1 MFQVSINLI
10 FDVMSNHSFNHKWQP
25 PQDSRRRIWMQAWR
39 AMMTFLFLF
48 LMAAIVHRAQAQTD
62 YPGGYTLMPLEP
74 GKIALLSMTVDVSF
88 HDDGTTTI
96 AEVQANYR
104 LHNRNKSQARTFKVA
119 IPGYAAPK
127 PAPRNINLQLNGK
140 EVEKTPGNQQ
150 WWLAEITLKPNQRA
164 NLVMTYAAE
173 VGSGPIAHFRFPL
186 ELTGQIWP
194 GRLESAR
201 FTISFPDPPN
211 PQSWI
216 SLTPETY
223 TLSAESVTWSY
234 DLKDP
239 KQPIDFLFIRPS
251 LWKRIQQERRTAA
264 QSQSPQAHKALGAI
278 YAQLATATQDP
289 AIFERYYPLAV
300 ASYSQAQ
307 RLAPEDAETYLALAQ
322 LYQLRAEMTPK
333 DAPSYT
339 ALAVN
344 ELAKALENGVNDPTI
359 QEKITQGF
367 ASLIARA
374 RARGDF
380 DAANAYLERLE
391 SIAAN
396 NPQLKQSEI
405 IQEEREALAIDWAW
419 RVFEDQGAAPARA
432 LLQQTFGSEIV
443 SPGNVRFAQMNSLY
457 IQVKTEAHLRTI
469 DVNAAVR
476 DGDRQIIDDLA
487 NALAQTQA
495 ANIELLEG
503 DPDLLHINIPF
514 ADAQDLVN
522 RQRVLASAIPDQPE
536 WALLRAILS
545 PQTLRWDTIEDRWR
559 TVERYEETISLI
571 TVPAD
576 AGLQALSLE
585 RAANALDPSTSL
597 NQLLQAIWLSEAQLW
612 RNLAINSQARYTLTL
627 YPRPGAPLNQTWT
640 ALPGDELMMTGTAT
654 QYHLGA
660 MLLAGLALYLLFV
673 ALSWLLFKIFA

>member
-10 FDVMSNHSFNHKWQP
+10 FDVMSNHSFNNKWQP
-25 PQDSRRRIWMQAWR
+25 PQDSRRRIWMQGWR
-39 AMMTFLFLF
+39 AVIAFLFAF
-48 LMAAIVHRAQAQTD
+48 LMAFLVQRAQAQTE

-104 LHNRNKSQARTFKVA
+104 LHNRNKGEARTFQVA
-119 IPGYAAPK
+119 IPGYPAPK
-127 PAPRNINLQLNGK
+127 PAPRNITLQLNGK
-140 EVEKTPGNQQ
+140 ELEKTPGNQQ
-150 WWLAEITLKPNQRA
+150 WWLAEVTLKPNQRA

-173 VGSGPIAHFRFPL
+173 VGNGPIAHFRYPL
-186 ELTGQIWP
+186 ELTGEIWP

-201 FTISFPDPPN
+201 FTISFPEPPN

-216 SLTPETY
+216 SLTPENY
-223 TLSAESVTWSY
+223 NLSAESVTWSY

-239 KQPIDFLFIRPS
+239 QKPIDFLFIRPS
-251 LWKRIQQERRTAA
+251 LWNQIQQARRTAA
-264 QSQSPQAHKALGAI
+264 QSQSPQAHKTLGAI

-289 AIFERYYPLAV
+289 DIFERYYPLAI

-307 RLAPEDAETYLALAQ
+307 RLAPEDIDTYLALAQ
-322 LYQLRAEMTPK
+322 LYQLRADLIPQE
-333 DAPSYT
+333 APSYT

-344 ELAKALENGVNDPTI
+344 ELAKALEYGADDPAI
-359 QEKITQGF
+359 QEKVTQGI

-396 NPQLKQSEI
+396 NPQLKQSQV

-432 LLQQTFGSEIV
+432 LLQQTFGPEIV

-457 IQVKTEAHLRTI
+457 VQVKTEAHLRTI

-503 DPDLLHINIPF
+503 DPVLLHINIPF

-536 WALLRAILS
+536 WALLRAVLS
-545 PQTLRWDTIEDRWR
+545 PQTLRWDTIEERWR
-559 TVERYEETISLI
+559 TIERYEEMVSLV

-585 RAANALDPSTSL
+585 RTANALDANSSL
-597 NQLLQAIWLSEAQLW
+597 NQLLKAIWLSEAQLW
-612 RNLAINSQARYTLTL
+612 RNLAINSRARYTLTL
-627 YPRPGAPLNQTWT
+627 HPRPGAPLNQTWT
-640 ALPGDELMMTGTAT
+640 ALPGDELIMTGSAT
-654 QYHLGA
+654 QYHLDA
-660 MLLAGLALYLLFV
+660 IFLVGLALYLLFV
-673 ALSWLLFKIFA
+673 AFTWLLFKLFP